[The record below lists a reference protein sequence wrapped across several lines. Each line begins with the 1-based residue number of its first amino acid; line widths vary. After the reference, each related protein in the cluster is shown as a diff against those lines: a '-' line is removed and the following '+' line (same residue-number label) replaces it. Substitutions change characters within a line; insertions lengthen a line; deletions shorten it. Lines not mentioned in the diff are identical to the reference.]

1 MTCVY
6 ALSVA
11 PCCSSQPGKLG
22 SSLFGS
28 WITKEL
34 RCLEEAGQLIG
45 ADSRRGE
52 GLCAKDSQL
61 RHAPV
66 QWGESSREL
75 EKIEDV
81 RFNLSCRPLS
91 SATYPMSLAFSRHTQ
106 VDLAHSCL
114 LGVWLGLVAF
124 SQAVSLPRKSLPLK
138 TQSEWSPPTGSFP
151 RPVVTGL
158 GGGLASGW
166 GARERAPCT
175 VLEGMTMGC
184 WLLLPFERIS
194 AIHF

>member
-124 SQAVSLPRKSLPLK
+124 S
-138 TQSEWSPPTGSFP
+138 SEWSPPTGSFP